1 MITPPIQR
9 TKLYENFSSSS
20 ERPYINRD
28 SQLDILK
35 GIGILLVVFAHICRG
50 NVTRYIYL
58 FHMPLFFFLSG
69 AALNYSK
76 EISFNFGKRF
86 KQVIMPYLTFSILCF
101 LYWVLIEIRL
111 RPVHDGDLFT
121 GLVSTL
127 EFRWQQFINIFV
139 AFSFDNAFLYNI
151 VLWFLPCLFVAMIL
165 YVAIRKYMRNY
176 AYVGIAI
183 VTILGVLMA
192 KTYLPLCTEI
202 AFVVIPFIYLGESF
216 YKKTQISS
224 PIMGGV
230 FLLSS
235 ISLIMFFNP
244 HVDMRTHSYGSW
256 WLFYAVAILLIFS
269 LCTFSRYIV
278 GRDLGILEWLGRN
291 SLAIM
296 CIHEPIKR
304 ILLVGVSKLT
314 GMETFVLR
322 ESITISLGIT
332 FLLILLLIPVII
344 GINKYSP
351 WMVGKNIRQR
361 TIITQIC

>member
-1 MITPPIQR
+1 MTIIIPN
-9 TKLYENFSSSS
+9 KNMK
-20 ERPYINRD
+20 NRD

-50 NVTRYIYL
+50 DATRYIYL

-86 KQVIMPYLTFSILCF
+86 KQVMIPYITFSILCF
-101 LYWVLIEIRL
+101 LYWLLIEIRF
-111 RPVHDGDLFT
+111 RPLQSEDLFT
-121 GLVSTL
+121 GLFGTL
-127 EFRWQQFINIFV
+127 DFRWQQFINIFV

-165 YVAIRKYMRNY
+165 YVAIRKYMRSY

-183 VTILGVLMA
+183 VAALGLFLE
-192 KTYLPLCTEI
+192 KIHLPACTEI
-202 AFVVIPFIYLGESF
+202 AFVTIPFIYFGESF
-216 YKKTQISS
+216 YKKAQISS

-230 FLLSS
+230 FLLLS

-269 LCTFSRYIV
+269 LCTFSRCLV
-278 GRDLGILEWLGRN
+278 GRDWGILEWLGRN

-304 ILLVGVSKLT
+304 ILLVGMSKLT
-314 GMETFVLR
+314 GMDSFVLR
-322 ESITISLGIT
+322 ESITISLGVT
-332 FLLILLLIPVII
+332 FLLILLLVPVII
-344 GINKYSP
+344 GIYKYSP
-351 WMVGKNIRQR
+351 WVVGKKHTTKNGCH
-361 TIITQIC
+361 TNMVK

>member
-1 MITPPIQR
+1 MFFDSPLISI
-9 TKLYENFSSSS
+9 FSYNICMQ
-20 ERPYINRD
+20 ERD

-50 NVTRYIYL
+50 DVTRYIYL

-127 EFRWQQFINIFV
+127 DFRWQQFINIFV

-165 YVAIRKYMRNY
+165 YVAIRKYMRSY

-183 VTILGVLMA
+183 VAAFGLFLEKIH
-192 KTYLPLCTEI
+192 LPACTEI
-202 AFVVIPFIYLGESF
+202 AFVTIPFIYFGESF
-216 YKKTQISS
+216 YKKAQISS

-230 FLLSS
+230 FLLLS

-269 LCTFSRYIV
+269 LCTFSRYLV
-278 GRDLGILEWLGRN
+278 GRDWGILEWLGRN

-314 GMETFVLR
+314 GIEVVLLR
-322 ESITISLGIT
+322 ESEFLSLGIT
-332 FLLILLLIPVII
+332 FLLILLLIPIVV
-344 GINKYSP
+344 GINKCIP
-351 WMVGKNIRQR
+351 WTVGKKQGKR
-361 TIITQIC
+361 C